1 MLTRRCLKL
10 VAGTDMQDAEVIR
23 IGQLQQHQHG
33 LTVIDHAQQQA
44 HVLLDEARQQ
54 ARESVAQATI
64 QAERQFWQ
72 QADEILR
79 GWQQEREQMESW
91 LVSQCNHVLSDA
103 MQHILNTVPDAERYP
118 ALLRQLL
125 RTQGGEGRG
134 TLYCHPDRQADVS
147 AWLTEHSHLG
157 WKLSNDEALTQDTLK
172 LITAQ
177 GVMTLS
183 WQQAVEH
190 LLPQGPTPTLN
201 GV

>member
-10 VAGTDMQDAEVIR
+10 VAGTDVQEAELIR
-23 IGQLQQHQHG
+23 VEQLQQHQRG
-33 LTVIDHAQQQA
+33 LAVMADARQQA
-44 HVLLDEARQQ
+44 DALLDEARRQ
-54 ARESVAQATI
+54 AHEAIAIATG

-72 QADEILR
+72 QADELLR

-91 LVSQCNHVLSDA
+91 LVAQCGQLLTDA
-103 MQHILNTVPDAERYP
+103 MTRILKTVPDAERYP

-134 TLYCHPDRQADVS
+134 TLYCHPERQAEVA

-157 WKLSNDEALTQDTLK
+157 WRLVSDDALAHDTLK
-172 LITAQ
+172 LLTAQ

-183 WQQAVEH
+183 WQRAVEQ
-190 LLPQGPTPTLN
+190 LLPQAQTLSLH
-201 GV
+201 

>member
-10 VAGTDMQDAEVIR
+10 VAGTDVQEAELIR
-23 IGQLQQHQHG
+23 VEQLQQHQRG
-33 LTVIDHAQQQA
+33 LAVMAEARQQA
-44 HVLLDEARQQ
+44 DVLLDEARQQ
-54 ARESVAQATI
+54 AHEAIAVATG
-64 QAERQFWQ
+64 QAEQQFWR

-79 GWQQEREQMESW
+79 GWQQEREQMENW
-91 LVSQCNHVLSDA
+91 LVARCGQLLTDA
-103 MQHILNTVPDAERYP
+103 MTQILKAVPDAERYP

-134 TLYCHPDRQADVS
+134 TLYCHPDSQADVA

-157 WKLSNDEALTQDTLK
+157 WKLSSDDALAQDTLK

-183 WQQAVEH
+183 WQRAVEQ
-190 LLPQGPTPTLN
+190 LLPQTEMLSLN
-201 GV
+201 

>member
-33 LTVIDHAQQQA
+33 LTVIDQARQQA

-54 ARESVAQATI
+54 ARE
-64 QAERQFWQ
+64 
-72 QADEILR
+72 
-79 GWQQEREQMESW
+79 QMESW
-91 LVSQCNHVLSDA
+91 LVSQCNHVPSDA

-147 AWLTEHSHLG
+147 AWLAEHSHLG